1 MNIQAVAQRTGIPAA
16 TLRKWEQRY
25 GVLNPE
31 RTAGAHRRYSERDV
45 LRVEWLKSRLAEG
58 YRIGEAARLLGG
70 ADSSDTVPSD
80 PAALVRRIVEG
91 AAATD
96 PGAVERAVEQALA
109 LFEPRDAID
118 EILAPALREVGDC
131 WARGEL
137 GIGQEHGASE
147 IVRAKLHELVDVG
160 ADGPRGT
167 AVLCCAPGERHEI
180 GLLALAVLLQTE
192 GWGVVYLGAD
202 TPLPEAIAVA
212 LVRDASLLC
221 VSATMADAAEAA
233 RGELDELADEHDM
246 NVVVGGCGFDRTS
259 ALEARAALRRPVLV

>member
-45 LRVEWLKSRLAEG
+45 LRVEWLKARLAEG
-58 YRIGEAARLLGG
+58 YRIGEAARLLGA

-109 LFEPRDAID
+109 LFEPREAID

-147 IVRAKLHELVDVG
+147 IVRAKLRELVDVG
-160 ADGPRGT
+160 AEGPRGT

-202 TPLPEAIAVA
+202 TPLTEAIAVA
-212 LVRDASLLC
+212 LARDASLLC

-233 RGELDELADEHDM
+233 GAELDELADEHDLT
-246 NVVVGGCGFDRTS
+246 VVVGGRGFDRTS

>member
-1 MNIQAVAQRTGIPAA
+1 LNIQAVAQKTGIPAA

-45 LRVEWLKSRLAEG
+45 LRVEWLKARLAEG

-80 PAALVRRIVEG
+80 PAALVRRIVDG
-91 AAATD
+91 ASATD
-96 PGAVERAVEQALA
+96 PAAVERAVEQALA
-109 LFEPRDAID
+109 LFEARDAID
-118 EILAPALREVGDC
+118 EILAPALREVGEC

-147 IVRAKLHELVDVG
+147 IVRAKLRELIDTG
-160 ADGPRGT
+160 AEGPRGT
-167 AVLCCAPGERHEI
+167 AVLCCAPRERHEI
-180 GLLALAVLLQTE
+180 GLLALGVLLQTD

-202 TPLPEAIAVA
+202 TPLAEAVNVA
-212 LVRDASLLC
+212 TARGASLLC

-233 RGELDELADEHDM
+233 GAELAELADEHDLD
-246 NVVVGGCGFDRTS
+246 VVVGGPGFDRTA
-259 ALEARAALRRPVLV
+259 ALEARSALRRPVLA

>member
-1 MNIQAVAQRTGIPAA
+1 LNIQAVAQRTGIPAA

-25 GVLNPE
+25 GVLKPE

-45 LRVEWLKSRLAEG
+45 LRVEWLKARLAEG

-70 ADSSDTVPSD
+70 ADSSETVPSD
-80 PAALVRRIVEG
+80 PDALVRRIVEG

-96 PGAVERAVEQALA
+96 PAAVERAVDQALA
-109 LFEPRDAID
+109 LFEPRDAVD

-147 IVRAKLHELVDVG
+147 VVRAKLRELLDVG
-160 ADGPRGT
+160 VEGPRGT

-180 GLLALAVLLQTE
+180 GLLALAVLLQSD
-192 GWGVVYLGAD
+192 GWSVVYLGAD
-202 TPLPEAIAVA
+202 TPLAEAVAVA
-212 LVRDASLLC
+212 LARGASLVC
-221 VSATMADAAEAA
+221 VSATLAEAAEAA
-233 RGELDELADEHDM
+233 GAELDELADGHNL
-246 NVVVGGCGFDRTS
+246 NVVLGGPGFDRTS
-259 ALEARAALRRPVLV
+259 ALEARTALGRPVLV